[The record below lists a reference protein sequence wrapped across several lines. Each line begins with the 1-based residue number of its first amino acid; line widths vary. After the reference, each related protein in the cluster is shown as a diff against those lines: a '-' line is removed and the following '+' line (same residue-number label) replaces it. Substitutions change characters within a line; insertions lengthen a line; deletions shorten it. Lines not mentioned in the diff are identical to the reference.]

1 MRIGAYWSVL
11 SVFKRIGAY
20 SCLFLHCNNMQEY
33 PRIRKNMREY
43 ARIRSIH
50 SNVHK
55 NTQQYASIRMN
66 KREYARIRS
75 IHSNTLEYTQY
86 TPMCTS
92 KQENE
97 RICLNTIEYA

>member
-55 NTQQYASIRMN
+55 NTQESHEVWSIILGVC
-66 KREYARIRS
+66 YPP
-75 IHSNTLEYTQY
+75 
-86 TPMCTS
+86 TPST
-92 KQENE
+92 NH
-97 RICLNTIEYA
+97 IGL